1 MAATK
6 KENGPLYISEAV
18 SALEEIMSSNH
29 VNIFAHMTKTARGE
43 SFVLK
48 FLAARD
54 TAALPSELKAAL
66 KSSKPR
72 ISAILRTLEKKGE
85 IVREVDKKNR
95 RNVLVTITETGRVR
109 AKADMQRVY
118 DCIAETFAEMG
129 EADTRDFIRLARKVF
144 GAVQKLD

>member
-1 MAATK
+1 MARKNEKA
-6 KENGPLYISEAV
+6 PLYISEAV
-18 SALEEIMSSNH
+18 SALEEIMSNNH
-29 VNIFAHMTKTARGE
+29 MNVFTHMTRATRGE

-48 FLAARD
+48 YLAQRD
-54 TAALPSELKAAL
+54 GAVLPSELKIAL

-95 RNVLVTITETGRVR
+95 RNVLVTITETGRAR
-109 AKADMQRVY
+109 ARTDMQRVY

-129 EADTRDFIRLARKVF
+129 EADTRDFIRLSRTVF